1 MCCCSTQGKI
11 LDCIH
16 RAPGGENA
24 QRLLLPGKP
33 YSPPPPQDKAPPL
46 DDGSANYYERLAALV
61 AGEGLLW
68 KALTAQV
75 AGVSPTQAREAA
87 WLASGDANAPA
98 HAASVVSVA
107 QALQTLWLPV
117 TTGQWQP
124 GVIEETGAVVGF
136 SVYPVH
142 FRGEFIPCPT
152 ASEAVERYFAAP
164 RAALPQADAYAAA
177 RGQVAAQL
185 RQAQQRVTTTRRA
198 GRGRTR
204 PGSRSVCV
212 PASGSGAGACC
223 GSGQVCW
230 KSTSTATAARFCR
243 SP

>member
-1 MCCCSTQGKI
+1 MTVLVAEPMGRLSNVLLLDASGKI

-33 YSPPPPQDKAPPL
+33 YSPPPPR
-46 DDGSANYYERLAALV
+46 GSAASTTEALITTSV
-61 AGEGLLW
+61 WPLWSRAKGFFVEGADRTG
-68 KALTAQV
+68 KPASALRR
-75 AGVSPTQAREAA
+75 REAA

-124 GVIEETGAVVGF
+124 GVIEETGVVVGF

-142 FRGEFIPCPT
+142 FRGEFIL
-152 ASEAVERYFAAP
+152 AP
-164 RAALPQADAYAAA
+164 RRARLSRGTSPRARLCRRRTPTPLRAA
-177 RGQVAAQL
+177 RSPHNCA
-185 RQAQQRVTTTRRA
+185 RRNN
-198 GRGRTR
+198 G
-204 PGSRSVCV
+204 
-212 PASGSGAGACC
+212 
-223 GSGQVCW
+223 
-230 KSTSTATAARFCR
+230 
-243 SP
+243 